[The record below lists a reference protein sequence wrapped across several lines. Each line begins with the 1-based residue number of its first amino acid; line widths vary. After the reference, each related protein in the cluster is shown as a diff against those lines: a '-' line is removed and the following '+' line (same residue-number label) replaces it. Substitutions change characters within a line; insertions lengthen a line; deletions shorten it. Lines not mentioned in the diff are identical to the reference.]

1 MAEKATTKK
10 SEKETPVKEAPKK
23 EVSKTNGTVKS
34 APKENA
40 GAPQQGAKRV
50 FKKNERQRRPRRGGK
65 PRERR
70 EFDQK
75 IISIRRVTRVVAGGR
90 RFAFSVSMVI
100 GDRKGRVGVGIGKA
114 SDTALAIEKAIRDA
128 KKNMIT
134 VKRTKDNS
142 IRHDVESKYCAARI
156 QILPAKGR
164 GIVAGSSV
172 RNVLELG
179 GVTDVTAKIFSRSK
193 NQINNARA
201 AVNALSQLG

>member
-1 MAEKATTKK
+1 MAEETKK
-10 SEKETPVKEAPKK
+10 VETPETDAPKSEAKDAPETKEAPK
-23 EVSKTNGTVKS
+23 
-34 APKENA
+34 A
-40 GAPQQGAKRV
+40 APQKRV
-50 FKKNERQRRPRRGGK
+50 FKKNERSRRPRRGGK
-65 PRERR
+65 QRERR

-90 RFAFSVSMVI
+90 RFGFSVSMVI
-100 GDRKGRVGVGIGKA
+100 GDRKGKVGVGIGKA

-128 KKNMIT
+128 KKNMVT
-134 VKRTKDNS
+134 LKRTKDNS
-142 IRHDVESKYCAARI
+142 IRHDVEAKYCAARV

-179 GVTDVTAKIFSRSK
+179 GVTDVTAKLFSRSK